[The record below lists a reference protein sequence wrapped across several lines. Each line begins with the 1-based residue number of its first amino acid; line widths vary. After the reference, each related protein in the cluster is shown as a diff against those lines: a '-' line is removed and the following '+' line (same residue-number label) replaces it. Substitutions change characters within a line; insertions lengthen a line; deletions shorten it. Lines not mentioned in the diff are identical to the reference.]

1 MSVTSGA
8 ATGVHAL
15 CDAYVDSYARLNP
28 LAATEF
34 GIGGHDD
41 RLPDLSPEGHQAR
54 AELARGAL
62 AGMAGAEPA
71 DEAGR
76 IAKAVFRERIG
87 VEAEMHEAGLPAA
100 SLNMIASPAQ
110 DIRWVFDLMPTT
122 TADDWAAIA
131 KRLARV
137 PEALAGYRASLLASA
152 DNGLLP
158 AARQVRRA
166 REQCATWSGAGSFFA
181 TLAASADSV
190 PGVDGALRADLDAG
204 ARAAAAGYAE
214 LGAFL
219 HNTLAPRA
227 TQQDAV
233 GEEYYGLWSRKF
245 TGAELD
251 LREVYE
257 WGWDEFALT
266 EAELVEVADRIAPG
280 AGPAGAAK
288 ALDADAR
295 YLVGSQAEF
304 RAWMQELSDR
314 ALADLRGR
322 HFDIPDE
329 LMTLECRIAPPGGGL
344 GAYYSNPA
352 DDFSR
357 PGTMWWSLP
366 TGKAEIPT
374 WREASTVYHEGVPG
388 HHLQIG
394 TAVATPTL
402 NRFQRLLCFI
412 DGHGEGW
419 ALYAERLMREFGFLD
434 DGYLLGMLNK
444 SLFRAARVVVDIGMH
459 LELEIPA
466 GTGFHEGQRWT
477 PELGQEFLRT
487 RVLLDS
493 ARALDEIDRYLG
505 WPGQAPSYKVGE
517 RLWLSIRD
525 DLRARRG
532 SAFDL
537 KEFHMHALRS
547 GPAGLDTLRE
557 LLTAS

>member
-1 MSVTSGA
+1 MSVTPGET
-8 ATGVHAL
+8 TGVHAL
-15 CDAYVDSYARLNP
+15 CDAYVDGYARLNP

-54 AELARGAL
+54 AELARRAL
-62 AGMAGAEPA
+62 ARMAAAKPA
-71 DEAGR
+71 DEGER
-76 IAKAVFRERIG
+76 VAKAVFRERIG
-87 VEAEMHEAGLPAA
+87 VETELHEAGLPAA
-100 SLNMIASPAQ
+100 SLNMTAGPAQ
-110 DIRWVFDLMPTT
+110 DIRWVFDLMPTE

-152 DNGLLP
+152 DEGRLP
-158 AARQVRRA
+158 AARQVRRVHQ
-166 REQCATWSGAGSFFA
+166 QCATWSGPPSFFA
-181 TLAASADSV
+181 TLAASARSAPCV
-190 PGVDGALRADLDAG
+190 GGALRADLDAG

-219 HNTLAPRA
+219 RDTLAPRA
-227 TQQDAV
+227 TPRDAV
-233 GEEYYGLWSRKF
+233 GAELYGLWSRKF
-245 TGAELD
+245 TGAALD
-251 LREVYE
+251 LREVYA
-257 WGWDEFALT
+257 WGWAEFARI
-266 EAELVEVADRIAPG
+266 EAELAEVADRIAPG
-280 AGPAGAAK
+280 AGPAGAAE

-295 YLVGSQAEF
+295 YAVGGQAEF
-304 RAWMQELSDR
+304 RAWAQELSDR
-314 ALADLRGR
+314 ALTDLRGT

-329 LMTLECRIAPPGGGL
+329 LMTLDCRIAPPGGGL

-366 TGKAEIPT
+366 ADQARIPT

-419 ALYAERLMREFGFLD
+419 ALYAERLMREFGRLD
-434 DGYLLGMLNK
+434 DGYLLGMLSK
-444 SLFRAARVVVDIGMH
+444 SVFRAARVVVDIGMH

-466 GTGFHEGQRWT
+466 GTGFHEGERWT

-493 ARALDEIDRYLG
+493 ARAVDEIDRYLG
-505 WPGQAPSYKVGE
+505 WPGQAPSYKLGE

-525 DLRARRG
+525 ELRARRG
-532 SAFDL
+532 GAFDL

-547 GPAGLDTLRE
+547 GPAGLDTMRE
-557 LLTAS
+557 LLLAP